1 MRPFVAMF
9 LCHVL
14 IGVEDVFL
22 ALFCETNGLT
32 LVDDDLFQ
40 CHSHS
45 KQMKMKIRKKYTQK

>member
-45 KQMKMKIRKKYTQK
+45 NK